1 MALPRIA
8 PYPLPALGSLPQNR
22 VDWRPDP
29 RRAVLLVHDMQRYFL
44 AAFEPGTSP
53 LTDAVSHI
61 RALAAGAR
69 ALGMPVV
76 YSAQPGGQT
85 REQRGLQQDFWGD
98 GIPGDEGSQI
108 VDALAPEPGDVL
120 MTKWRYSAFQRTRLA
135 ELLAETGRDQL
146 VITGVY
152 AHIGC
157 LATANEAFMRD
168 VQAFVVADALA
179 DFSAEHH
186 RHALEYAAQRCAV
199 VLPAARVLEELTAST
214 AVAGR

>member
-8 PYPLPALGSLPQNR
+8 PYPLPMVDSLPQNR

-44 AAFEPGTSP
+44 GAFEPGASP
-53 LTDAVSHI
+53 LTDVIAHI

-69 ALGMPVV
+69 ALGIPVV

-98 GIPGDEGSQI
+98 GIPGDEGSAI
-108 VDALAPEPGDVL
+108 IEPLAPEPDDVL
-120 MTKWRYSAFQRTRLA
+120 LTKWRYSAFQRTKLA
-135 ELLAETGRDQL
+135 DLLAETGRDQL

-168 VQAFVVADALA
+168 IQAFFVADALA
-179 DFSAEHH
+179 DFSADHH
-186 RHALEYAAQRCAV
+186 RSALEYAAQRCAV
-199 VLPAARVLEELTAST
+199 VTSADRLLEELTAST
-214 AVAGR
+214 AAVG